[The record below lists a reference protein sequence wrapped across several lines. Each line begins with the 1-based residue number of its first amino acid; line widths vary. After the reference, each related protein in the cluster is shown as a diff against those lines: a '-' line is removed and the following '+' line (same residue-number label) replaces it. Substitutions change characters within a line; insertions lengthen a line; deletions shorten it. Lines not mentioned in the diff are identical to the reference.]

1 MGPNFRACLFVYLA
15 SYCNNNY
22 SNSIGS
28 GIYLL
33 TKVYLPCYAIIPAST
48 NVNHVR
54 AQEEGNLKAEG
65 LYDNSTWFNTIA
77 NHQYVNIMELQEYCF

>member
-1 MGPNFRACLFVYLA
+1 MLSSIWAQISEPACFVYLA
-15 SYCNNNY
+15 SYCNNSY

-33 TKVYLPCYAIIPAST
+33 TKIIEVYLPCYAIIPAST

-54 AQEEGNLKAEG
+54 GQEEGNLKAKG
-65 LYDNSTWFNTIA
+65 L
-77 NHQYVNIMELQEYCF
+77 